1 MKNKPINF
9 VCKYDLRINKAKVF
23 RDRKKD
29 LKRGYI
35 KHKGDLKCY

>member
-1 MKNKPINF
+1 MKANNL
-9 VCKYDLRINKAKVF
+9 VAKHARKFNVAVVM

-35 KHKGDLKCY
+35 KHVRGDSRKLY